1 MLAGSQR
8 CEFRSQLWL
17 DSDSFKTMMEVLKA
31 DCEIDSKRCV
41 ETEGFKLD
49 NTSEPS
55 EGGCR
60 RQVKRGAEFEDVF
73 RKVVDGKLILGRIL
87 PATLLWN
94 TMQAMDVCKWGSRAG
109 YLFAAG
115 TELIRGLRKS
125 FDLGKADIKYDESF
139 KLIKDLGDN
148 PVKALVEA
156 KAELKADI
164 ESTQITKSAKAGK
177 QTQLDTLKSHEEDLA
192 VTYARAS
199 IAFIRDNAAK
209 SNYLEMLINLGMDRE
224 TAMVI
229 YSLAPAYREDGKT
242 KLDEL
247 CVSVAV
253 EKLVENKS
261 ISRSWGDV
269 IIAFKKII
277 DISAAIQEASES
289 EDVKEIDSAFVTATA
304 TRQPT
309 KEMIQGWLTKRMQA
323 IRTAIGEDGASK
335 LVTSYE
341 EAVSLLTDLVQITTA
356 QSALVNSLTPLLTE
370 LNRYVALLQS
380 ATQPDTKSDPKKSE
394 RVKKVPPR
402 VIRTKSSGGKASRT
416 SSKTNYEAICRSTI
430 VQRAQNADL
439 RAAYAKAVKEGKCK

>member
-1 MLAGSQR
+1 
-8 CEFRSQLWL
+8 
-17 DSDSFKTMMEVLKA
+17 
-31 DCEIDSKRCV
+31 
-41 ETEGFKLD
+41 
-49 NTSEPS
+49 
-55 EGGCR
+55 
-60 RQVKRGAEFEDVF
+60 
-73 RKVVDGKLILGRIL
+73 
-87 PATLLWN
+87 
-94 TMQAMDVCKWGSRAG
+94 
-109 YLFAAG
+109 
-115 TELIRGLRKS
+115 
-125 FDLGKADIKYDESF
+125 
-139 KLIKDLGDN
+139 
-148 PVKALVEA
+148 
-156 KAELKADI
+156 
-164 ESTQITKSAKAGK
+164 
-177 QTQLDTLKSHEEDLA
+177 
-192 VTYARAS
+192 
-199 IAFIRDNAAK
+199 
-209 SNYLEMLINLGMDRE
+209 MLINLGMDRE